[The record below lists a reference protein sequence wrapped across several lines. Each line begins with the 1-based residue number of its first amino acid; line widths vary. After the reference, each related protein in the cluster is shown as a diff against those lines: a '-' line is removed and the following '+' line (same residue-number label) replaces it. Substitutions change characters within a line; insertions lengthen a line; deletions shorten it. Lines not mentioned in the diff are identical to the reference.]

1 MIKRWLQF
9 IKESNHYW
17 LDTDDVKDAFI
28 SLQDEGYSIKV
39 NKAVFLA
46 DDKITWLNPQDDIIS
61 LNPEY
66 YFGFQI
72 FIEKSREKTDDLTL
86 DFKSAINYLKGE
98 GYEIQKIWD
107 EEDPTSVD
115 NLHFVK
121 GSIIT
126 WIPEKEDK
134 PLPEGEFIGFE
145 DNFEDGDIY
154 VNSVEI
160 GIYIYQPEKV
170 DIVAKD
176 LAEIYNWSDYTTDSS
191 GNIYCELDI
200 EDMADYLLSRRSSWK
215 DQLVNGIDY
224 DNYGSHYYQPDIQ
237 SLFQYKLKKENEVLA
252 IQVII
257 KELGGLEEFIKECD
271 NENLEGKSEE
281 EVINFL
287 LKERY
292 YRTIEPLCKNS
303 EIIGEI
309 RQTIAEW
316 ESQAHCDQNQ
326 KDLEKEFDRIIGRE
340 GIEFS
345 KSRKEGKR
353 YYYRKIPGTDRKEKV
368 YYDEIVWFYQVKFEE
383 RWISDY
389 GKALTGYSLKNV
401 FGEWCSDCYF
411 ENELNP
417 HFSDWGDVDREALN
431 KEIGGILKNYL
442 KE

>member
-9 IKESNHYW
+9 IKESNHHW

-28 SLQDEGYSIKV
+28 SLQDEGYSISV
-39 NKAVFLA
+39 GKAIFLA
-46 DDKITWLNPQDDIIS
+46 DDQIIWLNPEDDIIS

-72 FIEKSREKTDDLTL
+72 LIEKSREKTDDVTL
-86 DFKSAINYLKGE
+86 DFKSAINYLRAE
-98 GYEIQKIWD
+98 GYEIQKVWD
-107 EEDPTSVD
+107 DEDLTSVD
-115 NLHFVK
+115 NLHFAK

-126 WIPEKEDK
+126 WIPERSEK
-134 PLPEGEFIGFE
+134 PLTFNE
-145 DNFEDGDIY
+145 DDFEDGDIY
-154 VNSVEI
+154 IETSSV

-176 LAEIYNWSDYTTDSS
+176 LAEIYDWSGYTTDSS

-215 DQLVNGIDY
+215 DQLVNGID
-224 DNYGSHYYQPDIQ
+224 NYESHYYQPDIQ
-237 SLFQYKLKKENEVLA
+237 YFFQYNLKKENEILA
-252 IQVII
+252 VKALI
-257 KELGGLEEFIKECD
+257 KELGGLKEFIKECD
-271 NENLEGKSEE
+271 NENLEEKSEE

-287 LKERY
+287 LKERFY
-292 YRTIEPLCKNS
+292 STLEPLCKDS
-303 EIIGEI
+303 EIIGDI
-309 RQTIAEW
+309 RQTIADW

-326 KDLEKEFDRIIGRE
+326 KELEKEFDRIIGRE

-389 GKALTGYSLKNV
+389 GKTLSGYSLKNV

-417 HFSDWGDVDREALN
+417 HFSDWGDVDDKALN
-431 KEIGGILKNYL
+431 KEIEAILKNYL